1 MTTITI
7 INQLE
12 VDMQKR
18 IEALKVELSKLR
30 TGRAHPGLI
39 EHVKIDYYGSEMP
52 LNQVAGVTVSD
63 PRTLTI
69 TPWEKPMLKV
79 IEKAIMNAGL
89 GLNPMN
95 DGNVLRIPMPLLTE
109 ERRRDLV
116 KIVKNEGEQG
126 RVSLRNLRRDA
137 NNTLKDMLKKKEI
150 SEDDDR
156 RAEEQVQKITDK
168 FIAEADKILIGKET
182 ELMAV

>member
-1 MTTITI
+1 M

-12 VDMQKR
+12 IDMQKR

-39 EHVKIDYYGSEMP
+39 EHVKVDYYGSEMP

-69 TPWEKPMLKV
+69 TPWEKPLLKV

-95 DGNVLRIPMPLLTE
+95 DGNVIRIPMPLLNE

-116 KIVKNEGEQG
+116 KIVKSEGEQG

-168 FIAEADKILIGKET
+168 FIAEADKILVGKEA

>member
-12 VDMQKR
+12 IDMQKR

-39 EHVKIDYYGSEMP
+39 EHVKVDYYGSEMP

-69 TPWEKPMLKV
+69 TPWEKPLLKV

-95 DGNVLRIPMPLLTE
+95 DGNVIRIPMPLLNE

-116 KIVKNEGEQG
+116 KIVKSEGEQG

-168 FIAEADKILIGKET
+168 FIAEADKILVGKEA